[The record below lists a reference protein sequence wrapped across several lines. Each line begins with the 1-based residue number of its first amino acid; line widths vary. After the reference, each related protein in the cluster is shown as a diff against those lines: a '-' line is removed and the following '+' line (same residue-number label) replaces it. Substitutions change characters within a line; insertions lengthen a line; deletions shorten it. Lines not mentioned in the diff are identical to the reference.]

1 MSSEQLGR
9 VLGKG
14 QGEAGETFTVC
25 IACDN
30 DQFFCRR
37 EPSVSETILD
47 KVAAAHPGAMEGCLT
62 RYGPLVWSL
71 ARRWSPTFADAEDAA
86 QEIFSDLWRA
96 AERFDPRREP
106 SEATFVAMIARRRL
120 IDRHRKRERQPNTT
134 DLEHSLTMP
143 AAVQPDRLELAS
155 EDPVRELLEQLRPEE
170 RQVLELTYFFH
181 GLSQSE
187 ISQRI
192 QLPLGT
198 VKTHARRGLIRLRE
212 LAADFWER
220 AKEPTS

>member
-1 MSSEQLGR
+1 M
-9 VLGKG
+9 
-14 QGEAGETFTVC
+14 
-25 IACDN
+25 
-30 DQFFCRR
+30 
-37 EPSVSETILD
+37 SETILD
-47 KVAAAHPGAMEGCLT
+47 KVAAAHPGAMEGCVT

-71 ARRWSPTFADAEDAA
+71 TRRWSPTFADAEDAA
-86 QEIFSDLWRA
+86 QEIFTDLWRV

-120 IDRHRKRERQPNTT
+120 IDRHRKRTRQPNTT

-143 AAVQPDRLELAS
+143 AAAQPDQLELS
-155 EDPVRELLEQLRPEE
+155 EEAGLVRGLLEQLRPEE
-170 RQVLELTYFFH
+170 RQVLQLTFFH

-192 QLPLGT
+192 PLPLGT

-212 LAADFWER
+212 LAADLLER

>member
-1 MSSEQLGR
+1 M
-9 VLGKG
+9 
-14 QGEAGETFTVC
+14 C
-25 IACDN
+25 
-30 DQFFCRR
+30 
-37 EPSVSETILD
+37 ETILD

-71 ARRWSPTFADAEDAA
+71 ARRWSPTYADAEDAA

-96 AERFDPRREP
+96 AKRFDPRREP

-120 IDRHRKRERQPNTT
+120 IDRYRKRERQPNTT
-134 DLEHSLTMP
+134 DLVKSLTMP
-143 AAVQPDRLELAS
+143 AAARPDPLELS
-155 EDPVRELLEQLRPEE
+155 EEADRVRALLEQLRPDE
-170 RQVLELTYFFH
+170 RQVLELSFFH

-187 ISQRI
+187 ISRRL

-212 LAADFWER
+212 LAADLLKR
-220 AKEPTS
+220 AKEPKS

>member
-1 MSSEQLGR
+1 
-9 VLGKG
+9 V
-14 QGEAGETFTVC
+14 A
-25 IACDN
+25 
-30 DQFFCRR
+30 
-37 EPSVSETILD
+37 ETILD
-47 KVAAAHPGAMEGCLT
+47 KVAAAQPEAVEQCLT

-86 QEIFSDLWRA
+86 QEIFTDLWRA

-120 IDRHRKRERQPNTT
+120 IDRHRRRARQPNTT
-134 DLEHSLTMP
+134 ELEHSLTMP
-143 AAVQPDRLELAS
+143 AAEQPDQLEIGEEAGR
-155 EDPVRELLEQLRPEE
+155 VRELLEQLRPEE
-170 RQVLELTYFFH
+170 RQVLELTFFH

-212 LAADFWER
+212 LAADLLER

>member
-1 MSSEQLGR
+1 
-9 VLGKG
+9 V
-14 QGEAGETFTVC
+14 
-25 IACDN
+25 
-30 DQFFCRR
+30 
-37 EPSVSETILD
+37 PETILD
-47 KVAAAHPGAMEGCLT
+47 KVAAAHAGAVERCLT

-71 ARRWSPTFADAEDAA
+71 ARRGSPTFVDAEDAA
-86 QEIFSDLWRA
+86 QEIFTDLWRA

-120 IDRHRKRERQPNTT
+120 IDRYRKRARQPNMT
-134 DLEHSLTMP
+134 DLEPSLAMP
-143 AAVQPDRLELAS
+143 AAVQPDQLELGEAAGR
-155 EDPVRELLEQLRPEE
+155 VCALLEQLRPEE
-170 RQVLELTYFFH
+170 RQILELTFFH

-212 LAADFWER
+212 LAADLVKR

>member
-1 MSSEQLGR
+1 
-9 VLGKG
+9 
-14 QGEAGETFTVC
+14 VC
-25 IACDN
+25 
-30 DQFFCRR
+30 
-37 EPSVSETILD
+37 ETILD

-71 ARRWSPTFADAEDAA
+71 ARRWSLTYADAEDAA

-96 AERFDPRREP
+96 AQRFDPRREP

-120 IDRHRKRERQPNTT
+120 IDRYRKQARQPNTIE
-134 DLEHSLTMP
+134 LEHSLTVP
-143 AAVQPDRLELAS
+143 VAVRPDQLELSEEAS
-155 EDPVRELLEQLRPEE
+155 RVRALLEQLRPEE
-170 RQVLELTYFFH
+170 RQVLELTFFH

-198 VKTHARRGLIRLRE
+198 VKTHARRGLIHLRE
-212 LAADFWER
+212 LAADLLER